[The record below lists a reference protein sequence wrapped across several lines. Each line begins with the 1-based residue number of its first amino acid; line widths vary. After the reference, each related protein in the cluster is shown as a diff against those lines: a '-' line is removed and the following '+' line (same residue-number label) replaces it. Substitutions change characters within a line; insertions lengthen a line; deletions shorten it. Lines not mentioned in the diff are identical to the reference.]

1 MTLFENKPK
10 RIREKLREG
19 MQLMHVN
26 DLDRII
32 LTIYPEE
39 AKIDPRDKEL
49 YSIDFL
55 YYPFEN
61 LFQEERDLIIKG
73 VDYNLIALICKE
85 SGPIKYPLDC
95 IELIGRTK
103 LNPPH
108 DSQHPECQENYYS
121 DKRFIPL
128 ENEEKMKIFSG
139 NSINWGWTPEILER
153 IFQKEIKRKQG
164 IEPEYVPLE

>member
-61 LFQEERDLIIKG
+61 LFQ
-73 VDYNLIALICKE
+73 
-85 SGPIKYPLDC
+85 
-95 IELIGRTK
+95 
-103 LNPPH
+103 
-108 DSQHPECQENYYS
+108 
-121 DKRFIPL
+121 
-128 ENEEKMKIFSG
+128 
-139 NSINWGWTPEILER
+139 
-153 IFQKEIKRKQG
+153 
-164 IEPEYVPLE
+164 